1 MNKPETAFRMSDKIQ
16 VMHFLWSGHSGGM
29 ERFVRDVTRTSN
41 KARFE
46 HSVCFLSEGGWFAD
60 DMLKSGTRIAY
71 LGMKTGFSAARS
83 MRIPYVIRKWRPHII
98 HNHIRNYFLNIYLL
112 NYPTIPKIFF
122 EHGGDFLG
130 KSPHRD
136 ISFYK
141 YFARQYD
148 VILANSEYVRQQ
160 IVGLKTIDPQKV
172 RTFYIGIDP
181 KPYQQCRSR
190 YKIKQLLSIN
200 GHKKVI
206 GVVGRLVEQKGMDDF
221 IRVAHEIQKMRQDVV
236 FLIIGDGKKR
246 MTLERMSLQ
255 YDVDILFLGDRLDVP
270 DLLSIFDVFL
280 FTSKWEPFG
289 IVLLEAMAAKVP
301 ILGFAVGGA
310 REIIDKGGGV
320 LFEKRDHEK
329 LAQLTVQV
337 LGDQKTYERLSA
349 QGYANMMRNFNIAS
363 SIKDLEKEYM
373 ALLSKQ

>member
-1 MNKPETAFRMSDKIQ
+1 MSFKTVYLGSYCAYCRAGGQTFWAFLY
-16 VMHFLWSGHSGGM
+16 V
-29 ERFVRDVTRTSN
+29 
-41 KARFE
+41 
-46 HSVCFLSEGGWFAD
+46 WFAREVFYCSKCRC
-60 DMLKSGTRIAY
+60 LGTV
-71 LGMKTGFSAARS
+71 AAG
-83 MRIPYVIRKWRPHII
+83 V
-98 HNHIRNYFLNIYLL
+98 
-112 NYPTIPKIFF
+112 
-122 EHGGDFLG
+122 
-130 KSPHRD
+130 
-136 ISFYK
+136 
-141 YFARQYD
+141 A
-148 VILANSEYVRQQ
+148 
-160 IVGLKTIDPQKV
+160 
-172 RTFYIGIDP
+172 TFP
-181 KPYQQCRSR
+181 
-190 YKIKQLLSIN
+190 
-200 GHKKVI
+200 
-206 GVVGRLVEQKGMDDF
+206 KGMDDF

>member
-16 VMHFLWSGHSGGM
+16 VLHFLWSGHSGGV
-29 ERFVRDVTRTSN
+29 ERFLRDLTRYSN

-46 HSVCFLSEGGWFAD
+46 HSVCFLSEGGWLAD

-71 LGMKTGFSAARS
+71 LGMRTGFSATRS
-83 MRIPYVIRKWRPHII
+83 MRISYIIRRWRPHII

-112 NYPTIPKIFF
+112 NYPTIPKFFF

-136 ISFYK
+136 ILFYK

-148 VILANSEYVRQQ
+148 AILANSEYVRQQ
-160 IVGLKTIDPQKV
+160 IVGLKTIDPQKI
-172 RTFYIGIDP
+172 RTLYIGIDP
-181 KPYQQCRSR
+181 KPYQQCRNR
-190 YKIKQLLSIN
+190 RKIKQLLSIN

-221 IRVAHEIQKMRQDVV
+221 IRVAHEIQKIRRDVI

-255 YDVDILFLGDRLDVP
+255 YNVDILFLGDRLDVP

-289 IVLLEAMAAKVP
+289 IVLLEAMAAKIP
-301 ILGFAVGGA
+301 ILGFTVGGA
-310 REIIDKGGGV
+310 REVIDKGGGV
-320 LFEKRDHEK
+320 LLEERNHKK
-329 LAQLTVQV
+329 LATLVVEV
-337 LGDQKTYERLSA
+337 LEDRATYERLSA
-349 QGYANMMRNFNIAS
+349 QGYANVIKNFHIKK
-363 SIKDLEKEYM
+363 SIELLEKEYL
-373 ALLSKQ
+373 ALLSRE